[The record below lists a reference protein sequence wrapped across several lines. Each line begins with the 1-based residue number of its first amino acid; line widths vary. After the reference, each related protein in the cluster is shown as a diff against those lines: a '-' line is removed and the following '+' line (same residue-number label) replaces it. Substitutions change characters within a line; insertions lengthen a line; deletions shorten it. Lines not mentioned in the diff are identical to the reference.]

1 VEIRIQSPRT
11 SYNIG
16 EAIRVEV
23 ALRNTASE
31 PVPLPRL
38 TDPYGPQPYFVIQ
51 GPSFRKPYRFHW
63 RGKAPAGSH
72 PPLDLGDVA
81 PGQYLT
87 ETLTLPSTLALFE
100 PGAHELYA
108 TYEWSGTVVESNR
121 ISFKMEALGPPV
133 FRVVGRT
140 PLFSEVGIQALSVNG
155 QALYLASFSEDRPD
169 QGETSFDGVSQ
180 LTSIEPGATDFFAP
194 WCQTAEIGVIGP
206 RFGWRTGNAI
216 TVAGFRKLPQ
226 RLEMAFTPRI
236 HGPSLMGANGDI
248 DLLVTDA
255 AGTMLALVRFPNVNY
270 DQSPAPAR
278 LVWEKNVQAPITDF
292 TSTINPKGARF
303 AVLRQGN
310 SVRLLTWD
318 DNGPK
323 LEPPMAVEGKP
334 VTAVGPA
341 LHLSVSGVVRASIL
355 TADPANARKVAI
367 TEITWQGGGPP
378 QAKTEPSFELQSG
391 IRSGTIAYS
400 MSAVESPRREW
411 FFVLDSHRVQNS
423 HSEGKAYI
431 TKRVVLLPP
440 QLLVMSH
447 VTYDLEVHKKPEL
460 NMIEGGAD

>member
-1 VEIRIQSPRT
+1 
-11 SYNIG
+11 
-16 EAIRVEV
+16 
-23 ALRNTASE
+23 
-31 PVPLPRL
+31 
-38 TDPYGPQPYFVIQ
+38 
-51 GPSFRKPYRFHW
+51 
-63 RGKAPAGSH
+63 
-72 PPLDLGDVA
+72 
-81 PGQYLT
+81 
-87 ETLTLPSTLALFE
+87 
-100 PGAHELYA
+100 
-108 TYEWSGTVVESNR
+108 
-121 ISFKMEALGPPV
+121 
-133 FRVVGRT
+133 
-140 PLFSEVGIQALSVNG
+140 VGIQALSVNG

-169 QGETSFDGVSQ
+169 LGETSFDGISR
-180 LTSIEPGATDFFAP
+180 LTSLDPGATDFFSP
-194 WCQTAEIGVIGP
+194 WCQTAELGVIGP

-255 AGTMLALVRFPNVNY
+255 AGTRLALVRFPNVNY
-270 DQSPAPAR
+270 DQPPAPAR
-278 LVWEKNVQAPITDF
+278 LMWEKNVQDPITDL

-310 SVRLLTWD
+310 SIRLLTWD
-318 DNGPK
+318 DNAPK
-323 LEPPMAVEGKP
+323 LEPPVAVEGKP

-341 LHLSVSGVVRASIL
+341 LHLSVSGVIRASIL

-378 QAKTEPSFELQSG
+378 HVKTEPSFELQSG